1 MSLRERWWPRPGERL
16 LPALSA
22 LLLAASYPP
31 LHPLVLPFVGL
42 VPLAVWMHR
51 LPPGSAGREA
61 AQRGA
66 LVFGSL
72 YFGLVF
78 YWVLVALVWFTA
90 LAIPA
95 FAAALGLIVVVT
107 VAFLSLF
114 HRAVHCLS
122 VPIWLAL
129 PVVWTGLEWVRAHL
143 PDTLAF
149 PWLGLGT
156 SLTAFPEIVGI
167 AEIVGARGVTFWLAL
182 VNGLLAA
189 AVIGAGS
196 GAGGRL
202 SPVGWRRP
210 LVVAALVVT
219 GPVVWGVWRAG
230 TLEMRSVGQVAVLQ
244 PNIAEHLKLDAEAGR
259 DSTFAALDRLM
270 PTIAPSSVRLA
281 VMPEMTLPI
290 APRSGAFGGETAR
303 LQSYA
308 REIGAPVLFGA
319 YGFEETPDGYAIPY
333 NSAFLMEPQGLTDF
347 QYDKRRLVPV
357 VERVPFVPAALFGGF
372 EYLGIYGKG
381 TSWTLAE
388 VDDVAWGVMICFESV
403 FADAG
408 RALRAGGADVLVNIT
423 NDAWYGREPLYSR
436 TTALWQ
442 HPAHLVMRAIETRAG
457 VARAA
462 NTGISLFVDPVGRIH
477 QPTAL
482 FEETVATGEVF
493 TTDETTLFVR
503 YGDVVGTL
511 CALIM
516 ALLAVWSWFEARRSR
531 SSLDPPSQVV

>member
-1 MSLRERWWPRPGERL
+1 MLRHLRDRWLPREGERL

-31 LHPLVLPFVGL
+31 LHPIVLPFVGL
-42 VPLAVWMHR
+42 VPLAVWMAR
-51 LPPGSAGREA
+51 LPAGVEGTEA

-66 LVFGSL
+66 LVFGTL
-72 YFGLVF
+72 YFGVVF

-107 VAFLSLF
+107 AVVFTVF
-114 HRAVHCLS
+114 HRALHGLRL
-122 VPIWLAL
+122 PLWLTL

-156 SLTAFPEIVGI
+156 SLTAVPEIVGF

-182 VNGLLAA
+182 INGLLATAVLA
-189 AVIGAGS
+189 ASRRGWL
-196 GAGGRL
+196 R
-202 SPVGWRRP
+202 PVA
-210 LVVAALVVT
+210 AALVII
-219 GPVVWGVWRAG
+219 VVPTSWSLWRAS
-230 TLEMRSVGQVAVLQ
+230 TLELRSAGVVAVVQ
-244 PNIAEHLKLDAEAGR
+244 PNIPEHLKLDAEAGR
-259 DSTFAALDRLM
+259 DSTFAALDRIM
-270 PTIAPSSVRLA
+270 PGIEPSSVRLV

-290 APRSGAFGGETAR
+290 APHSPVFGGETAR
-303 LQSYA
+303 LQGYA
-308 REIGAPVLFGA
+308 REVGAPVLFGA
-319 YGFEETPDGYAIPY
+319 YGFTETDAGYAIPH
-333 NSAFLMEPQGLTDF
+333 NSAFLMEPQGLAPF

-357 VERVPFVPAALFGGF
+357 VERVPFIPTSLFGGYDF
-372 EYLGIYGKG
+372 FGIYGRG
-381 TSWTLAE
+381 DAWTLAE
-388 VDDVAWGVMICFESV
+388 VDEVAFGVLICFESV

-408 RALRAGGADVLVNIT
+408 RALRREGADVLVNIT

-462 NTGISLFVDPVGRIH
+462 NTGVSMFVDPLGRIH
-477 QPTAL
+477 HPTAL
-482 FEETVATGEVF
+482 FEETVATAEVF
-493 TTDETTLFVR
+493 TTDETTIFVR
-503 YGDVVGTL
+503 FGDVVGTVSVL
-511 CALIM
+511 GLV
-516 ALLAVWSWFEARRSR
+516 LLAALSWVEGRRSR
-531 SSLDPPSQVV
+531 ATTSSSRS